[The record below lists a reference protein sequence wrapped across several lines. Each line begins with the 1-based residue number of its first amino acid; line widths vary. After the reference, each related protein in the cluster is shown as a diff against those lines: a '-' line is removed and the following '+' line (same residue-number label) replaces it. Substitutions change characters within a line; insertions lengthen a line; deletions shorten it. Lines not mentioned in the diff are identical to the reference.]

1 MIRKTCEIR
10 KQEIIESA
18 MRLMFKTGP
27 RGVTIK
33 NLAQE
38 NQISEGAI
46 YRHFKDKQAIL
57 LGLVGMFER
66 NLMEA
71 IERPIK
77 ANDNPLERLKE
88 IMKTHML
95 VTQQK
100 RGMLFAITAESIYFN
115 DDLLRR
121 RILEVIERYKKQIR
135 QILVQAR
142 NQGQLRSK
150 VSLDAV
156 SLTFFSLIQAA
167 IVQYALTNY
176 TVTPITKFSTLWNV
190 FLMGI
195 KNTSRD

>member
-1 MIRKTCEIR
+1 MIRKTCDIR

-18 MRLMFKTGP
+18 MRLIFREGV

-57 LGLVGMFER
+57 LGLVDMFEA

-71 IERPIK
+71 IEKSIK
-77 ANDNPLERLKE
+77 ADIDPLERLKE
-88 IMKTHML
+88 IMKTHMM
-95 VTQQK
+95 VTQK
-100 RGMLFAITAESIYFN
+100 KKGILFSITTESIYFN
-115 DDLLRR
+115 DDMLRR
-121 RILEVIERYKKQIR
+121 RILAVIEKYKNKIR
-135 QILVQAR
+135 SILMQAR
-142 NQGQLRSK
+142 SEGLIRSG
-150 VSLDAV
+150 VNLDAV
-156 SLTFFSLIQAA
+156 SLTFFGLIQAA

-176 TVTPITKFSTLWNV
+176 TVAPITKFSTLWNV

-195 KNTSRD
+195 KDKK